1 MMAEYKV
8 CLLKGD
14 GIGPE
19 IIDATTDILEVVGKK
34 FGHTFNYTEALIGG
48 ASIDKY
54 DSPLTDD
61 AIATCKEADAV
72 LLGAVGGP
80 KWDSVP
86 LEKRPERGLLKIRKE
101 LNVYSNLRLS
111 KAYPTLIDSS
121 PLKKEV
127 IGNGFDV
134 LIVRELTSGIYFG
147 EQYYTDT
154 EAYSKMYYHE
164 DEVKQIAVQAF
175 EAAMKRNKKLTNV
188 DKSNVLAVSRLWRKA
203 VTEVSKDYP
212 EVELEHLY
220 VDYAAMRLVTDPS
233 SFDVIVTSNMFGDIL
248 SDEAAVITGS
258 IGLLPSASLG
268 DGGIGLY
275 EPVHGSAPDIAGLGI
290 SNPMATVLSA
300 VMMLEYSF
308 GLETEARALEAAV
321 ETVIEKGYGTADI
334 CKDKSKVLN
343 TKEIVEKI
351 KEELV

>member
-1 MMAEYKV
+1 MADFSI

-19 IIDATTDILEVVGKK
+19 IIDATTDVLKVLGNKY
-34 FGHTFNYTEALIGG
+34 GHTFNYTEALIGG
-48 ASIDKY
+48 ASIDAY

-61 AIATCKEADAV
+61 AIQTCKNVDAV

-80 KWDSVP
+80 KWDSIP

-111 KAYPTLIDSS
+111 KAYPSLIDSS
-121 PLKKEV
+121 PLKKE
-127 IGNGFDV
+127 IISKGFDV

-154 EAYSKMYYHE
+154 EAFSKMYYNE
-164 DEVKQIAVQAF
+164 DEVKQIATQAF
-175 EAAMKRNKKLTNV
+175 EAAKKRNNKVTNV
-188 DKSNVLAVSRLWRKA
+188 DKSNVLAVSRLWRKV
-203 VTEVSKDYP
+203 VTEVAKDYP

-268 DGGIGLY
+268 DDGIGLY
-275 EPVHGSAPDIAGLGI
+275 EPVHGSAPDISGLGI
-290 SNPMATVLSA
+290 SNPMATILSA
-300 VMMLEYSF
+300 AMMLEYSF
-308 GLETEARALEAAV
+308 GLDKEAAALEAAV
-321 ETVIEKGYGTADI
+321 EAVISAGYGTKDI
-334 CKDKSKVLN
+334 CKDESKILN
-343 TKEIVEKI
+343 TNQIVEKI